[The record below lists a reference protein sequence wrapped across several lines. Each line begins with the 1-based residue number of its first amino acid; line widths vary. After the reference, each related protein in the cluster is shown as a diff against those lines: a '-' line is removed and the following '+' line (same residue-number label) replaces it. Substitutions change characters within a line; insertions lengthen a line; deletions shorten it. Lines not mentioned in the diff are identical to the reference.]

1 MKLTDIIFEQTQK
14 PKAVIMAGGGG
25 AGKSYILDK
34 LGVSGVKVF
43 NPDTYVEKDGL
54 ALAAASSM
62 IDKEVQAA
70 VAGKENFIWDT
81 TAGNPDKIEQI
92 INAGYDVA
100 MVMVYTHPIIS
111 IISNFDRK
119 ERSLPISAVLSTWR
133 NTYSL
138 IERYKSMLGNNFYLV
153 SNLRGDR
160 YKAEVEAF
168 NQAVKSGSKGIQQ
181 FIEVLKQQDPERY
194 ISTYS
199 KPFEITDPK
208 ALQAYEDSIK
218 GLSFDTEDKD
228 MVKALKKHFM
238 SFWERD
244 KMPPAGSMEKKVA
257 AVERDK
263 IRSKED
269 AEQTGSDI
277 ARMLGD
283 KSFADILSLSN
294 SVEEVKPKI
303 QAFFKN

>member
-1 MKLTDIIFEQTQK
+1 MKLINIIFEQTQK

-25 AGKSYILDK
+25 AGKSYILNK
-34 LGVSGVKVF
+34 LGLSGVKVF
-43 NPDTYVEKDGL
+43 NPDTYVEKDGMS
-54 ALAAASSM
+54 LAAASSTV
-62 IDKEVQAA
+62 DKEVQSA
-70 VAGKENFIWDT
+70 VANKENFVWDT
-81 TAGNPDKIEQI
+81 TAGNPDKIQQI
-92 INAGYDVA
+92 VDAGYDVA

-153 SNLRGDR
+153 SNLRGDT
-160 YKAEVEAF
+160 YKSEVEEF
-168 NQAVKSGSKGIQQ
+168 NRAVKSGSQGIQQ
-181 FIEVLKQQDPERY
+181 FIEDLKQQDPERY
-194 ISTYS
+194 VSTYS
-199 KPFEITDPK
+199 KPFDITDSK

-218 GLSFDTEDKD
+218 GLKFNTDDKD
-228 MVKALKKHFM
+228 IVKALKKHFM

-257 AVERDK
+257 AIERDK

-269 AEQTGSDI
+269 SEQTASDI
-277 ARMLGD
+277 ARMLSD
-283 KSFADILSLSN
+283 KSYTDIIN
-294 SVEEVKPKI
+294 SSDTVEEVKPKI
-303 QAFFKN
+303 QAFLNS